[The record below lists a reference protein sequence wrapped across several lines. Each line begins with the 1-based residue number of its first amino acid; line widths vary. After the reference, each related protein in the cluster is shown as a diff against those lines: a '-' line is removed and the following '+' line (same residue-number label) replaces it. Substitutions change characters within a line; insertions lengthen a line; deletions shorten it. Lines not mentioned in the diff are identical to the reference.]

1 MKQKLNHL
9 LVLLAML
16 VSSTMAWAG
25 DVTYSPVL
33 DVNFRTAA
41 GNTSWQTVKNA
52 ADDGNSNFELNLTN
66 GFFALQKYTVANLQ
80 DASKLVLTLTVGNR
94 SGVDAV
100 RVWAFADNTW
110 TASSGI
116 DDIVPLVSAQTGI
129 EPRGTGT
136 ANTPLVTGAKVS
148 GSDPAKA
155 TFTFTGTALSTIKA
169 NASADGTFTLLLTN
183 NDLTNSSNN
192 RSNLSN
198 NTANA
203 EANRPTLVATI
214 ETPAVK
220 NITTGVT
227 YSTLT
232 EAFNAAV
239 SAGTDAE
246 LEIYEDVT
254 LSSRLTWNKATT
266 LTITPKADITIKG
279 HRNGMWFLANVN
291 NGKLNIGSSDYTI
304 TLDGQSNTFEYDV
317 TKYENS
323 ATIALTNV
331 VFQNFNL
338 NNVGHL
344 VGSKA
349 NEGQIILDR
358 VTFKNCSN
366 PAAAFIDK
374 ERVTNDRLV
383 LKGFLNQEGC
393 TGTTIYAA
401 SETKSSGTT
410 GRIKIDDADFTAS
423 APITINWPGTKAEG
437 IVVAIGSSASNA
449 DKFQLTDSNWA
460 LERKS
465 NGDLVMAVPVTP
477 TAQIGSK
484 GYVDLAAALAAV
496 QDGETITLL
505 ADQEVSSRINVKNMS
520 ITIDGQV
527 QYAIKRAS
535 SYTNGLLFLTQKPD
549 AGMSTALT
557 LQSLTLD
564 GSSVETT
571 AALIEAGNNG
581 STILN
586 DVTIQNVVT
595 TADAVIINKGGGKL
609 TLNGVVFTGCTA
621 AKASVFQGNNVTL
634 KGTGNTIPSIY
645 IEKQLTLT
653 VANGTTVT
661 TPIQLKNDAT
671 RQSGL
676 IVMGDDVSLFTSE
689 SFRLSQQVDGIY
701 AMPLSVAGTYTHPGL
716 LHTAADI
723 QRVKASLTQEPF
735 KSAYA
740 QLEATSAATPAGADE
755 VLKRMDQANWEATYA
770 DYGNFSHAAKDAQI
784 AYQLALR
791 YQLKGS
797 NAAANA
803 AVAILNDWASNCK
816 GVLRLTT
823 GNYTNNIPDPNE
835 YLLCI
840 QAYQFAN
847 AAELLRNYA
856 GWQAADFQKFQN
868 WMRSTFADLAY
879 QFLENHHGNEN
890 ALHYWLN
897 WDLAALTAMYSVGV
911 LCDDKTLVDY
921 ALNYVDNGT
930 GTGNKANAIIAT
942 DTDPDSNETLAQC
955 QESGR
960 DQGHAT
966 LDVTLLGA
974 FCQMA
979 QSQGTDLFTSYKAL
993 EMAEYVAK
1001 YNLKNDADAFSY
1013 AAADLPF
1020 ITYNNGEV
1028 SHTAISSEARGTVR
1042 PSYELFNA
1050 YAVNNDKQARYVQ
1063 QMSEWARRQNAYGE
1077 ANATSTDE
1085 LGYGT
1090 LMFMPTAAS
1099 DYGYV
1104 LNVTDAGAAT
1114 LVLPFDATIPEGV
1127 KAWTISYTA
1136 GEDNAKA
1143 MEVET
1148 TIAANTPVL
1157 IEAAEGSYTFT
1168 AETIWQRGTA
1178 TEGALT
1184 GVFSKT
1190 VVPEG
1195 SYILTVSNDELA
1207 FRKADGATNTI
1218 EANRA
1223 YLTAEG
1229 AGARLAISFGDNT
1242 TTGIGHVT
1250 APSQSAGQAYNL
1262 QGQRVEKV
1270 KKGLYIVNGKKIV
1283 MK

>member
-1 MKQKLNHL
+1 MKRLFQSTL
-9 LVLLAML
+9 LLLTML
-16 VSSTMAWAG
+16 VSSTMMRAA

-33 DVNFRTAA
+33 DVNFRTAS

-52 ADDGNSNFELNLTN
+52 ADEGNNNFELNLTN
-66 GFFALQKYTVANLQ
+66 GFFALQKYTVADLQ
-80 DASKLVLTLTVGNR
+80 NATKLVLTLTVGNR

-100 RVWAFADNTW
+100 RVWTFTDNTW
-110 TASSGI
+110 TATSGI
-116 DDIVPLVSAQTGI
+116 DDIVPLVTAQTGI

-136 ANTPLVTGAKVS
+136 ANTPLVTGAKVT

-155 TFTFTGTALSTIKA
+155 TFTISGTALATIKA

-183 NDLTNSSNN
+183 NDLTNSNNN
-192 RSNLSN
+192 RSYLSN
-198 NTANA
+198 NTAND

-214 ETPAVK
+214 ETPSVK

-227 YSTLT
+227 YGTLT

-246 LEIYEDVT
+246 LEVYDDQT
-254 LSSRLTWNKATT
+254 LTGRLTWNKGTT
-266 LTITPKADITIKG
+266 LTITPKKDITIKG

-291 NGKLNIGSSDYTI
+291 NGRLNLGSSDYTI

-374 ERVTNDRLV
+374 ERVTNDRVV
-383 LKGFLNQEGC
+383 LKGWLNQKSC

-410 GRIKIDDADFTAS
+410 GRIKVDDADFTAS
-423 APITINWPGTKAEG
+423 APITINWPGTKEDG
-437 IVVAIGSSASNA
+437 IVVVIGTSAANASS
-449 DKFQLTDSNWA
+449 FQLTDSEWS

-465 NGDLVMAVPVTP
+465 NGDLVMAKPVEP
-477 TAQIGSK
+477 TAMIGTT

-505 ADQEVSSRINVKNMS
+505 ADQEVSSRINVKNQS
-520 ITIDGQV
+520 ITIDGQG

-535 SYTNGLLFLTQKPD
+535 SYANGLLFLTQKPD
-549 AGMSTALT
+549 EDMTTALT
-557 LQSLTLD
+557 LQNIVLD
-564 GSSVETT
+564 GSTVE
-571 AALIEAGNNG
+571 APIAL
-581 STILN
+581 
-586 DVTIQNVVT
+586 
-595 TADAVIINKGGGKL
+595 L
-609 TLNGVVFTGCTA
+609 TDDN
-621 AKASVFQGNNVTL
+621 
-634 KGTGNTIPSIY
+634 
-645 IEKQLTLT
+645 
-653 VANGTTVT
+653 
-661 TPIQLKNDAT
+661 
-671 RQSGL
+671 RQCGL
-676 IVMGDDVSLFTSE
+676 IVNGTDASLFTSE

-701 AMPLSVAGTYTHPGL
+701 AMPLTVAGNFTHPGL

-723 QRVKASLTQEPF
+723 ERVKANLSVEPF

-740 QLEATSAATPAGADE
+740 QLESTSAATPAGASE
-755 VLKRMDQANWEATYA
+755 ILKRMDQANWAETYA
-770 DYGNFSHAAKDAQI
+770 DYGNFSHAAKDAQL

-803 AVAILNDWASNCK
+803 AVAILNDWATNCK
-816 GVLRLTT
+816 GVLRIS
-823 GNYTNNIPDPNE
+823 GKNYTNNIPDPNE

-847 AAELLRNYA
+847 AAELLRDYT
-856 GWQAADFQKFQN
+856 GWQAADFTKFKE

-911 LCDDKTLVDY
+911 LCDDQSLVDY
-921 ALNYVDNGT
+921 ALNYTTNGT
-930 GTGNKANAIIAT
+930 GTGNVANAIIAT
-942 DTDPDSNETLAQC
+942 AQDPDSDETLAQC

-979 QSQGTDLFTSYKAL
+979 QSQGTDLFTPYKAL

-1001 YNLKNDADAFSY
+1001 YNLKNDAGAFAY
-1013 AAADLPF
+1013 TEADLPF
-1020 ITYNNGEV
+1020 TAYNYNEGE
-1028 SHTAISSEARGTVR
+1028 HTAISSDARGTVR

-1050 YAVNNDKQARYVQ
+1050 YAVKNDKAGRYVQ
-1063 QMSEWARRQNAYGE
+1063 QMSEWARRQNAYGD
-1077 ANATSTDE
+1077 ATNSSTDE
-1085 LGYGT
+1085 LGFGT
-1090 LMFMPTAAS
+1090 LMYMSADVA

-1104 LNVTDAGAAT
+1104 LNVTDAGVAT
-1114 LVLPFDATIPEGV
+1114 MMLPFDATIPENV
-1127 KAWTISYTA
+1127 KVWTVNYTVGDA
-1136 GEDNAKA
+1136 NAKA
-1143 MEVET
+1143 TEVQT
-1148 TIAANTPVL
+1148 TIPANTPVL
-1157 IEAAEGSYTFT
+1157 VEATEGTYTFT
-1168 AETIWQRGTA
+1168 AETIWQAGTA

-1190 VVPEG
+1190 IVPTG
-1195 SYILTVSNDELA
+1195 AYILTNTDEGLG
-1207 FRKADGATNTI
+1207 FRLVDGTTNFV

-1223 YLTAEG
+1223 YFSVDGATA
-1229 AGARLAISFGDNT
+1229 ARIGIDFGGETTAVQSVALAT
-1242 TTGIGHVT
+1242 QQTEQV
-1250 APSQSAGQAYNL
+1250 YNL
-1262 QGQRVEKV
+1262 QGQRVDQPRH
-1270 KKGLYIVNGKKIV
+1270 GLYIINGKKVIV
-1283 MK
+1283 K